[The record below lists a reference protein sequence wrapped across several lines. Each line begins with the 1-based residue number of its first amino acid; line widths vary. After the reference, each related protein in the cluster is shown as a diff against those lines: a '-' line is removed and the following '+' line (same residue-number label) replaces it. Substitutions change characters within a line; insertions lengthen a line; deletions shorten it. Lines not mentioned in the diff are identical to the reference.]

1 MNLNKKKTIIL
12 FLIFFLLNNS
22 SYSKINL
29 QIIMKI
35 NNQIV
40 TTYDLEKERSYLLA
54 LNPKLEEISEN
65 ELLKL
70 TKKSMIKEMIKKSE
84 ILKYKEL
91 NLQNPQIN
99 NVLNNILQS
108 LNFSNQ
114 SQFASYLKDYE
125 ITVDEIKK
133 KIEIENEWKNLIYSK
148 YSNSIKINKNDLIHK
163 IEKLSTEEFSLEYNL
178 SEIVFINNEKI
189 SVNEQSKKILES
201 INNNGFENT
210 ANLYS
215 ISDSSK
221 MGGKIGWVKKNN
233 LSSEI
238 NRAVENLK
246 INSYS
251 APIKIGNNYLIL
263 KINDIKEISIELDKE
278 KELDKMIMIE
288 TSKQLD
294 KFSNIFYNKI
304 KLNSTI
310 SEF

>member
-1 MNLNKKKTIIL
+1 MIYKKTIIL
-12 FLIFFLLNNS
+12 VLIFFLFSNF
-22 SYSKINL
+22 SYSKIDF
-29 QIIMKI
+29 QIIMKV

-40 TTYDLEKERSYLLA
+40 TTYDLEKESNYLLA
-54 LNPKLEEISEN
+54 LNPKLKEMDKN
-65 ELLKL
+65 DLTELAKQ
-70 TKKSMIKEMIKKSE
+70 SMIKEMIRKSE
-84 ILKYKEL
+84 ILKYKQL
-91 NLQNPQIN
+91 NMQDPQIN
-99 NVLNNILQS
+99 SVLNNILQS

-114 SQFASYLKDYE
+114 SQLEKYLTNYNVTID
-125 ITVDEIKK
+125 DLKK

-148 YSNSIKINKNDLIHK
+148 YSKTIKIDKDGLINK
-163 IEKLSTEEFSLEYNL
+163 IEKLSEDEFTLEYNL
-178 SEIVFINNEKI
+178 SEIVFSDKKDI
-189 SVNEQSKKILES
+189 SLDEQSKKILES
-201 INNNGFENT
+201 IEINGFENT

-221 MGGKIGWVKKNN
+221 IGGKIGWVNKNS
-233 LSSEI
+233 LSLGV
-238 NRAVENLK
+238 NRELEKLK

-263 KINDIKEISIELDKE
+263 KMNDIKEISIEIDKQ
-278 KELDKMIMIE
+278 KELDRMIMIE

>member
-1 MNLNKKKTIIL
+1 MNKKTIIL
-12 FLIFFLLNNS
+12 VFIILLFNNF
-22 SYSKINL
+22 SYSKINF

-40 TTYDLEKERSYLLA
+40 TTYDLEKESNYLLA
-54 LNPKLEEISEN
+54 LNPKLKEISGRD
-65 ELLKL
+65 LLDL
-70 TKKSMIKEMIKKSE
+70 AKKSMIKEMIRKSE

-91 NLQNPQIN
+91 NLQDPQIN
-99 NVLNNILQS
+99 NVLNNMIQS
-108 LNFSNQ
+108 LDFSNQ
-114 SQFASYLKDYE
+114 SQLESYLTNYN
-125 ITVDEIKK
+125 ITIDDLKE

-148 YSNSIKINKNDLIHK
+148 YSKSIKIDKDDLINK
-163 IEKLSTEEFSLEYNL
+163 IEKLSIEEYSVEYNL
-178 SEIVFINNEKI
+178 SEIVFNNKQNI
-189 SVNEQSKKILES
+189 SFDEQAKKIFKS
-201 INNNGFENT
+201 IDINGFENT

-221 MGGKIGWVKKNN
+221 IGGKIGWVKKNN
-233 LSSEI
+233 LSLGI
-238 NRAVENLK
+238 NQELKNLK

-251 APIKIGNNYLIL
+251 APIKIDNNYLIL
-263 KINDIKEISIELDKE
+263 KINDIKEIALKINKQ

>member
-1 MNLNKKKTIIL
+1 MNKKTIIL
-12 FLIFFLLNNS
+12 VFIILLFNNF
-22 SYSKINL
+22 SYSKINF

-40 TTYDLEKERSYLLA
+40 TTYDLEKESNYLLA
-54 LNPKLEEISEN
+54 LNPKLKEISGRD
-65 ELLKL
+65 LLDL
-70 TKKSMIKEMIKKSE
+70 AKKSMIKEMIRKSE

-91 NLQNPQIN
+91 NLQDPQIN
-99 NVLNNILQS
+99 NVLNNMIQS
-108 LNFSNQ
+108 LDFSNQ
-114 SQFASYLKDYE
+114 SQLESYLKNYNINIDDLKE
-125 ITVDEIKK
+125 

-148 YSNSIKINKNDLIHK
+148 YSKSIKIDKDDLINK
-163 IEKLSTEEFSLEYNL
+163 IEKLSIEEYSVEYNL
-178 SEIVFINNEKI
+178 SEIVFNNKQNI
-189 SVNEQSKKILES
+189 SFDEQAKKIFKS
-201 INNNGFENT
+201 IDINGFENT

-221 MGGKIGWVKKNN
+221 IGGKIGWVKKNN
-233 LSSEI
+233 LSLGI
-238 NRAVENLK
+238 NQELKNLK

-251 APIKIGNNYLIL
+251 APIKIDNNYLIL
-263 KINDIKEISIELDKE
+263 KINDIKEIALKINKQ